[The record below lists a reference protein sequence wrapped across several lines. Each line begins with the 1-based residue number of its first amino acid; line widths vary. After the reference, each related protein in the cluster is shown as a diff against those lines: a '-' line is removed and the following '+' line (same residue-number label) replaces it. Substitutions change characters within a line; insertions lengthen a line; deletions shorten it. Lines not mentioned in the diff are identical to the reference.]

1 MKKSSKIAIIVLCIL
16 YFVGIVGFLNPTL
29 RELVLPLT
37 PVNLLL
43 TLLVPLFFQKD
54 LNAKLVIVLAVVA
67 VLGFSAEV
75 VGVATGKVFGVYQ
88 YGKTLG
94 LKYLAVPL
102 IIGIN
107 WVSLVYSS
115 SSLVSKFKI
124 GLVAKALIAALL
136 MTGLDYLME
145 PIAIKYD
152 FWHWANGSIPFQN
165 YLAWFLI
172 AFVLLL
178 FFNKFIKLKNNVV
191 AIWAMVLQFLFFG
204 ILQLLG

>member
-1 MKKSSKIAIIVLCIL
+1 MKKSSKIAIVVLCIL

-107 WVSLVYSS
+107 WASLVYSS

-152 FWHWANGSIPFQN
+152 FWHWTNGTIPFQN

-178 FFNKFIKLKNNVV
+178 FFNKFIKLKNNMV

>member
-1 MKKSSKIAIIVLCIL
+1 MKKYSKIAIVVLCIL

-37 PVNLLL
+37 PINLLL

-54 LNAKLVIVLAVVA
+54 LNAKLVVVLAIVA

-75 VGVATGKVFGVYQ
+75 VGVATGKVFGEYQ

-107 WVSLVYSS
+107 WASLVYSS

-124 GLVAKALIAALL
+124 GILAKSLIAAAL

-152 FWHWANGSIPFQN
+152 FWHWKNDTIPLQN

-172 AFVLLL
+172 AFALLL
-178 FFNKFIKLKNNVV
+178 FFHKFIKLKTNTV

-204 ILQLLG
+204 ILQILG